1 MARTAEETRVKAT
14 EEEDRDWTEQY
25 LTGLEEEEDRFWDG
39 EADVVDDSE
48 AEIDDD
54 VEMLDVAEE
63 GEVEAEAEAA
73 TVEEEEWVSGPA
85 WDPEEK
91 NMMRPMREESPA
103 VPEVSLVRPEAAV
116 EPQVEVGKVQKP
128 PKMSAAD
135 KEIIAGGFALGAS
148 SLATASRTT
157 TGNLGASRRSS
168 RHNAGDQT

>member
-25 LTGLEEEEDRFWDG
+25 LTGLEEEEDRSWDG
-39 EADVVDDSE
+39 EADV
-48 AEIDDD
+48 DDD

-63 GEVEAEAEAA
+63 GEVEAEVEAA
-73 TVEEEEWVSGPA
+73 TAEEEEWVTGPA

-91 NMMRPMREESPA
+91 NMMRPVREESPV
-103 VPEVSLVRPEAAV
+103 VPEVSLVHPEAAE
-116 EPQVEVGKVQKP
+116 EPKVEVGKVQKP
-128 PKMSAAD
+128 PEMSAAD

-148 SLATASRTT
+148 SLATPAASRTR